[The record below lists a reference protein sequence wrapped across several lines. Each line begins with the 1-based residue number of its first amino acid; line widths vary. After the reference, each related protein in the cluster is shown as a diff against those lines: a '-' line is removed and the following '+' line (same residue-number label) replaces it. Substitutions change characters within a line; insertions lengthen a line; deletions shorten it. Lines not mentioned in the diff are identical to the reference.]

1 MPQKENKTKR
11 NRLERQIRKRVKV
24 PGKRKKARMMNQVR
38 KKEKA
43 KISQVRKKVRARTNC
58 PKRLLESF

>member
-43 KISQVRKKVRARTNC
+43 KISQVRKKARARKNC

>member
-11 NRLERQIRKRVKV
+11 NRLEKQIRKRVKA
-24 PGKRKKARMMNQVR
+24 PRRGRKARMMNQVR